1 MTTDPPTLGTA
12 PAAESELTVT
22 LNDEERTLPAGT
34 TCRRLVEQITGR
46 AVGPDGRPAEG
57 AGLGIALAIRGQLV
71 PRARW
76 DSTPVRDGDVIEVV
90 TAVQGG

>member
-1 MTTDPPTLGTA
+1 MTTDLTA
-12 PAAESELTVT
+12 AGSTGDLTVT

-34 TCRRLVEQITGR
+34 TCRQLVEQITGR
-46 AVGPDGRPAEG
+46 AVGPDGRPTEG
-57 AGLGIALAIRGQLV
+57 AGLGIALAIRGHLV

-76 DSTPVRDGDVIEVV
+76 DSTPIRTGDVIEVV

>member
-1 MTTDPPTLGTA
+1 MTTEPTATGT
-12 PAAESELTVT
+12 SGGLSVT

-34 TCRRLVEQITGR
+34 TCRQLVEQITGR
-46 AVGPDGRPAEG
+46 AVGPDGRPTEG
-57 AGLGIALAIRGQLV
+57 AGLGIAIAIRGQLV

-76 DSTPVRDGDVIEVV
+76 DSTPIRAGDVIEVV